1 MIQLQ
6 DSFISYVICTFFN
19 SSFCFLHIFL
29 FLWGTGGHNKQT
41 LLGIP
46 HVMSGPKSVVDLRKD
61 WREIFVHKISSL
73 LVCYVQQYRMG
84 KEKRYWEAVNIL
96 IQLRGWFCF
105 LTLSIQLLF
114 RLICRRNTGEKYLTW
129 KSNMGYRLAEHF
141 SLNWHVFFFASS
153 SNYQWDD
160 LNLLAGKELDVKSP
174 IEQFIP
180 PGDSVCVM
188 KWGIHI
194 PLLLLLSF

>member
-6 DSFISYVICTFFN
+6 DSFISYVIYTFFN

-46 HVMSGPKSVVDLRKD
+46 HVMSGPKSVVDLRLKRD
-61 WREIFVHKISSL
+61 LCSQNQFFTGML
-73 LVCYVQQYRMG
+73 CAARMG

-114 RLICRRNTGEKYLTW
+114 RLICRRNMGEKYLTW
-129 KSNMGYRLAEHF
+129 KSNVGYRLAEHF